1 MFKNPNG
8 SRLERCLVLS
18 LVLVLLFFS
27 FSLGQSKSGSAA
39 KGKPLDSFKAIEK
52 DITEYTLP
60 NGLKF
65 IILERHEAP
74 VVSFCTYANVGS
86 NNEVTGITGISHIF
100 EHMAFKGTTTI
111 GTKDYEKEKVLM
123 AKQDSLFEEILEE
136 KDKGDR
142 ANQDRLKKLQ
152 DEFSKDQ
159 DEAGKYVVTN
169 EFGAI
174 VEEAGGVG
182 LNAFT
187 SNDQTCYI
195 YSFPSNK
202 LELWMSLESD
212 RFQHPV
218 LREFFKEKDVIME
231 ERRLGVENNPFGKL
245 FEEFM
250 AAAYKAHPYHHEV
263 VGHMSDLQSISRGQ
277 ARDYYKK
284 YYVPN
289 NLTIGIVGDVNP
301 QEVISF
307 AKKYF
312 GDIPK
317 GEYPAPVRTKE
328 PEQLGEKRVEVE
340 DKSQPILLIG
350 YHRPNVT
357 NSQDPAFSAIA
368 DYLGG
373 GRTSRLYKILVKEKK
388 IAVQVGAIPSF
399 PAEKYPSLIAFYA
412 VPAKDHSNKEC
423 EDIIY
428 QEIEKIKTDNISSE
442 DLNAVKTRAK
452 ANFIRQLKSNLGM
465 AIQLTS
471 YQVISGDWRNLFK
484 ELDRINQL
492 TPSDVKTAAN
502 EYLKRTNRTIG
513 EIVTTK

>member
-1 MFKNPNG
+1 MFKK
-8 SRLERCLVLS
+8 RFFALS
-18 LVLVLLFFS
+18 LVLVSLLFS
-27 FSLGQSKSGSAA
+27 FSFGQKGSGAA
-39 KGKPLDSFKAIEK
+39 VKGKPLDSFKGMEK

-111 GTKDYEKEKVLM
+111 GTKDYEKEKIAM
-123 AKQDSLFEEILEE
+123 AKEDSLFEEILEE

-142 ANQDRLKKLQ
+142 ADQDKLKKLQ
-152 DEFSKDQ
+152 DEFSKDE

-202 LELWMSLESD
+202 LELWMALESD
-212 RFQHPV
+212 RFVHPV
-218 LREFFKEKDVIME
+218 LHEFYKEKDVIME
-231 ERRLGVENNPFGKL
+231 ERRLRTESSPFGKL

-250 AAAYKAHPYHHEV
+250 AAAYKAHPYHHDV
-263 VGHMSDLQSISRGQ
+263 VGHMSDIQSISRHQ
-277 ARDYYKK
+277 AQDYFKK
-284 YYVPN
+284 YYIPN

-301 QEVISF
+301 KEVIAF
-307 AKKYF
+307 AQEYF
-312 GDIPK
+312 GNIPK
-317 GEYPAPVRTKE
+317 GEYPSPVRTVE
-328 PEQLGEKRVEVE
+328 PPQLGEKRIEVE

-350 YHRPNVT
+350 YHRPNT
-357 NSQDPAFSAIA
+357 NNSEDPAFSAIA

-388 IAVQVGAIPSF
+388 IAVQVGAIPTF
-399 PAEKYPSLIAFYA
+399 PAKKYPSLIAFIA
-412 VPAKDHSNKEC
+412 FPSKDHSNQEC
-423 EDIIY
+423 EDVIY
-428 QEIEKIKTDNISSE
+428 QEIEKIKTDPISAE
-442 DLNAVKTRAK
+442 DLNAIKTRAK
-452 ANFIRQLKSNLGM
+452 ANFIRQLKSNMGM
-465 AIQLTS
+465 GIQLTS

-484 ELDRINQL
+484 ELDRINSL
-492 TPSDVKTAAN
+492 TPSDIQKAAS
-502 EYLKRTNRTIG
+502 EYLKKTNRTVG
-513 EIVTTK
+513 EIVSTK

>member
-1 MFKNPNG
+1 MFKK
-8 SRLERCLVLS
+8 RCFALS
-18 LVLVLLFFS
+18 LVLVSLLFS
-27 FSLGQSKSGSAA
+27 FSYGQ
-39 KGKPLDSFKAIEK
+39 KGKPLDSFKGMEK

-111 GTKDYEKEKVLM
+111 GTKDYEKEKIVM
-123 AKQDSLFEEILEE
+123 AKEDSLFEEILEE

-142 ANQDRLKKLQ
+142 ADQEKLKKLQ
-152 DEFSKDQ
+152 DEFSK
-159 DEAGKYVVTN
+159 AGDDAEKYVVTN

-202 LELWMSLESD
+202 LELWMALESD
-212 RFQHPV
+212 RFVHPV
-218 LREFFKEKDVIME
+218 LHEFYKEKDVIME
-231 ERRLGVENNPFGKL
+231 ERRLSVESSPFGKL

-263 VGHMSDLQSISRGQ
+263 VGHMSDIQSITRHQ
-277 ARDYYKK
+277 AQDYFKK
-284 YYVPN
+284 YYIPN

-301 QEVISF
+301 KEVIAF
-307 AKKYF
+307 AQEYF
-312 GDIPK
+312 GNIPR
-317 GEYPAPVRTKE
+317 GEYPPPVRTVE
-328 PEQLGEKRVEVE
+328 PPQLGEKRIEVE

-357 NSQDPAFSAIA
+357 NPEDPAFSAIA

-388 IAVQVGAIPSF
+388 IAVQVGAIPAF
-399 PAEKYPSLIAFYA
+399 PAEKYPTLIAFYA
-412 VPAKDHSNKEC
+412 VPSKDHSNQEC

-428 QEIEKIKTDNISSE
+428 QEIEKIKADPISAE
-442 DLNAVKTRAK
+442 DLNAIKTRAK
-452 ANFIRQLKSNLGM
+452 ANFIRQLKSNMGM
-465 AIQLTS
+465 GIQLTT
-471 YQVISGDWRNLFK
+471 YQVISGDWRNLFN
-484 ELDRINQL
+484 ELDRINKL
-492 TPSDVKTAAN
+492 TSSDIQKAAN
-502 EYLKRTNRTIG
+502 EYLKKTNRTVG